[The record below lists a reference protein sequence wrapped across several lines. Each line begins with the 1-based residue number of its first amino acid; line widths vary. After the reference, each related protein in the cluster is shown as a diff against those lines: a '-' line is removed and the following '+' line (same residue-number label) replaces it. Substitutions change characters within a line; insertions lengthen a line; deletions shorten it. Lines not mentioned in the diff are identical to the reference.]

1 MLNEIFEPLFT
12 TKTDK
17 RGKPVGTGLG
27 LSIVRSILD
36 DIKGDIRVDKD
47 PALKG
52 ARFTVT
58 LG

>member
-36 DIKGDIRVDKD
+36 DIKGDIRR
-47 PALKG
+47 L
-52 ARFTVT
+52 RE
-58 LG
+58 LGLL